1 MNTQVN
7 TQSIIINNFQ
17 QLRDIGQFLSKNS
30 GICSV
35 LIIEESMGLKE
46 QLSKVI
52 DTYFEDQPKALEEFL
67 KIRDHIFAALADLD
81 LNTKDIIDDL
91 SDVFVDAV
99 WLLED
104 EPQDSFEYVK
114 SQVVPLGEIAISK
127 IFFYALLKTDIDAA
141 WIDNR
146 DFVVTN
152 DDFSQAQI
160 NLNVSKEKWKQLSG
174 PIANQTTYF
183 VMQSSVGSTIDNIT
197 TSIAPSQ
204 NISTIF

>member
-1 MNTQVN
+1 LLEINRTILQKKDMNSQVN
-7 TQSIIINNFQ
+7 IQNITINDFQ
-17 QLRDIGQFLSKNS
+17 QLRDFGQFSLTNS
-30 GICSV
+30 EFCCV
-35 LIIEESMGLKE
+35 LIINESMGLNE

-52 DTYFEDQPKALEEFL
+52 ETYFEDQQKALVDFL

-127 IFFYALLKTDIDAA
+127 IFFFALLKTPRFLSV
-141 WIDNR
+141 NNKLPCMTGCQR
-146 DFVVTN
+146 NLRV
-152 DDFSQAQI
+152 SRQART
-160 NLNVSKEKWKQLSG
+160 
-174 PIANQTTYF
+174 PICLTQGKMAGLTTH
-183 VMQSSVGSTIDNIT
+183 
-197 TSIAPSQ
+197 
-204 NISTIF
+204 